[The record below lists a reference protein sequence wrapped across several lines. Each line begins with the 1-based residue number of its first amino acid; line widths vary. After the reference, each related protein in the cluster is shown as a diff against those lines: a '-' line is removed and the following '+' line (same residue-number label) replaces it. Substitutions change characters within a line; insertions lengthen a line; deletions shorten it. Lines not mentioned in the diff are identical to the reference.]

1 MDLEQQACEG
11 VSGRTVGLI
20 NWAFQEWEHV
30 VDLRCMCLVERKVK
44 LVGLRAT
51 TAGKRSVMPG

>member
-1 MDLEQQACEG
+1 MDLEQQAYEG

-30 VDLRCMCLVERKVK
+30 VDLRCMCLVERKEE
-44 LVGLRAT
+44 LVDLQAT
-51 TAGKRSVMPG
+51 IAGRRSVMPG